1 MGIPSHS
8 EFKQGWTLL
17 LITLI
22 GTTTSAS
29 YIPLYS
35 FGPLAQDLSTAL
47 NVSLSDIQKI
57 ITFNFVGIAIGSQL
71 AGWLVERYN
80 PRHIILCSLLFL
92 CSKLYL
98 ARHRRALHH
107 YRVSAVFF
115 DPHRRLR
122 CTDCVLDPSGLSAF

>member
-1 MGIPSHS
+1 MGISSHS
-8 EFKQGWTLL
+8 EFKHSWALL

-71 AGWLVERYN
+71 AGWLVQ
-80 PRHIILCSLLFL
+80 PLSQCHSKTMHVTIL
-92 CSKLYL
+92 
-98 ARHRRALHH
+98 RI
-107 YRVSAVFF
+107 
-115 DPHRRLR
+115 
-122 CTDCVLDPSGLSAF
+122 